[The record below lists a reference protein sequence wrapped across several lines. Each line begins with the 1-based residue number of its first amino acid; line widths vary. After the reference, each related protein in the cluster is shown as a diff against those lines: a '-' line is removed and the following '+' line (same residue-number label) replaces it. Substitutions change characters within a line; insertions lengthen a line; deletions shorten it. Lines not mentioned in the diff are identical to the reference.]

1 MNAIDQ
7 SKLMKL
13 LFDLKSMANAD
24 GTHVKASIYNYAQEY
39 IAQNYGVAPGYLS
52 YLSKEEFITN
62 MFDFSLAFNNI
73 CDIRYRI
80 AWRSNSSVELELGV
94 YVEKSSDNTSNI
106 TPEVME
112 IFYGLPIVH

>member
-7 SKLMKL
+7 SNLMKL
-13 LFDLKSMANAD
+13 LFYLKSMANED
-24 GTHVKASIYNYAQEY
+24 RTHVKASIYNYAQEY
-39 IAQNYGVAPGYLS
+39 IARNYGIVPGYLS
-52 YLSKEEFITN
+52 YLSK
-62 MFDFSLAFNNI
+62 
-73 CDIRYRI
+73 
-80 AWRSNSSVELELGV
+80 VELELGV